1 MIVEGINIDHVV
13 VGIPES
19 FQPGF
24 TAFALVKTFF
34 SPPPV
39 PGLAIFFDRIGDGLI
54 VFLADRGVFAVFGG
68 DQKSAGVGISDSGP
82 VAVSLLEAFF
92 FFVPVCPVVIGAPV
106 DVIEEI
112 FRV

>member
-1 MIVEGINIDHVV
+1 MIVEGIYIDHVV

-19 FQPGF
+19 FQPGL
-24 TAFALVKTFF
+24 AAAVLVKSFF

-39 PGLAIFFDRIGDGLI
+39 PGFAIFGNRVGEGLI
-54 VFLADRGVFAVFGG
+54 VFLAYRGVFSIFGG
-68 DQKSAGVGISDSGP
+68 NQKSAGVGISDSGP
-82 VAVSLLEAFF
+82 VAVSLLEGFL